1 MKSEANVRKKNST
14 FSFSSLFKMSGHNF
28 VFILLLSSIL
38 FFRHLNAFE
47 ICKTCRQQHLEENNL
62 TSSEN
67 ENFLSQWKKNLDGR
81 ALVNWETEEDD
92 RLLSRHRR
100 NFGGKEP
107 IDYAKAFN
115 AVFTTTGWLTQGLEA
130 FSDINFHL
138 LGYTALGKILNSQ
151 LKGLCQVKLD

>member
-1 MKSEANVRKKNST
+1 MIGRY
-14 FSFSSLFKMSGHNF
+14 F
-28 VFILLLSSIL
+28 VFFFLLSSVL

-47 ICKTCRQQHLEENNL
+47 TCKTCQQQQHLEKNNL
-62 TSSEN
+62 TSLEN
-67 ENFLSQWKKNLDGR
+67 EEFLRQWKKNLDGR
-81 ALVNWETEEDD
+81 ALVNWETEEDN

-138 LGYTALGKILNSQ
+138 LGYTALGKIFASL
-151 LKGLCQVKLD
+151 